1 MARND
6 VQSPCIRMWTRLSP
20 VSLLIWTALCLLC
33 GDLWAAGTPAG
44 TVIENTARVDF
55 DVNGTSA
62 SVSSNTISISV
73 DERIDVVIT
82 PLSPQALVAPGDA
95 ARSLLFRVN
104 NIGNG
109 SELFVF
115 AMDSTLVG
123 DDFDPQPAVPPIY
136 FDSDASGDLSPGD
149 VAYVAGSNDV
159 VLAPDESVDIL
170 LVNDIPAGIANG
182 QAGRS
187 ELTATSGTG
196 TGSPGDLFAG
206 QGDGGVDAVL
216 GTSGGSA
223 SAGAEY
229 LVSDVQLSVVK
240 SVLVSD
246 PMGGSEPVPGA
257 TLTYTVTIEVTNSG
271 TATNSVFADPIPVN
285 TSYVVSSI
293 SLNGSGL
300 TDAAADDAGELDT
313 TGVPTV
319 VVRLGDLTQGSG
331 VQTVAFDVVI
341 E

>member
-6 VQSPCIRMWTRLSP
+6 VQSPCIRMWTRLTP
-20 VSLLIWTALCLLC
+20 LSLLILTALCLLS
-33 GDLWAAGTPAG
+33 DSLWAAGTPAG

-55 DVNGTSA
+55 DVDGTSA
-62 SVSSNTISISV
+62 SVNSNTISIAV

-82 PLSPQALVAPGDA
+82 PLSPQALVAPGDSG
-95 ARSLLFRVN
+95 RSLLFRVS

-109 SELFVF
+109 SELFAF
-115 AMDSTLVG
+115 AIDSTLPG
-123 DDFDPQPAVPPIY
+123 DDFDPQPAVPAIY
-136 FDSDASGDLSPGD
+136 FDTDASGDLSPGD

-159 VLAPDESVDIL
+159 ILAPDETVDVL
-170 LVNDIPAGIANG
+170 LVNDIPSGIANG

-187 ELTATSGTG
+187 ELTATSATG
-196 TGSPGDLFAG
+196 TGAPGDAFPG
-206 QGDGGVDAVL
+206 QGEGGVDAVL
-216 GTSGGSA
+216 GVSGGSA
-223 SAGAEY
+223 QAGAEY
-229 LVSDVQLSVVK
+229 LVADVQLSVVK
-240 SVLVSD
+240 SVFISD
-246 PMGGSEPVPGA
+246 PMGGNEPVPGA

-271 TATNSVFADPIPVN
+271 TATNSVFADPIPAN

-300 TDAAADDAGELDT
+300 TDAAADDAGEFDT

-319 VVRLGDLTQGSG
+319 VVRLGDLTQASG